1 MINDNNIIND
11 NKKYY
16 FIYKTTLVL
25 TGHYYIGQHSTNN
38 INDKYLGFGH
48 KLHEYI
54 KIYGRENFK
63 REILEYAKDRLELD
77 KLERKYVTKE
87 LIESDSLCLNLK
99 SGGDSGQWISQE
111 ALNKTHKIWLNK
123 TPEERALIRQR
134 IKENHADC
142 SGEKNSFYG
151 KKHTDETKQK
161 ISNSRKGKCVG
172 KENPFYGKTHTEETI
187 KKIKEANAKY
197 IAQYGSPRL
206 GQRNT
211 EESKKNS
218 AISQFKQQYWE
229 TFIEDLEIDIDYYF
243 SMRQNPK
250 LKNEYLDSKK
260 INYLQ
265 KVLFDYNI
273 IKFLKV

>member
-38 INDKYLGFGH
+38 INDKYLGSGH

-111 ALNKTHKIWLNK
+111 ALNKTRKIWLNK

-265 KVLFDYNI
+265 KALFDYNI